1 METRSNNVLVGAF
14 VLLFTAALAFFV
26 VWLANDSGGDK
37 REYDIYFKQSVD
49 GLNKGAQVQ
58 YSGVPVGQVAQIA
71 LLPNDPQFV
80 RVRIEVNEGVPIVQ
94 GTTAAL
100 EGVGFTGV
108 SQISLAGGVK
118 GAPPITDKGP
128 DGKPTIPV
136 RVGGLGE
143 LLNTAPQLL
152 QRLSTL
158 TERLA
163 ELADDENQASMRGI
177 LKNVEASTAILARNG
192 PALERALA
200 DTRIAIQQTGL
211 AAEQIGSLAAATQG
225 TIDRNV
231 DPAMRNLRDTLAS
244 ANESM
249 KTLEGA
255 IADARPGLKT
265 FSETTIPEAN
275 ALIRDLRRTSASL
288 SSLTDKLDQQ
298 GAGALLGGSKLP
310 DYKE

>member
-14 VLLFTAALAFFV
+14 VLIFTAALAFFV
-26 VWLANDSGGDK
+26 VWMANDSGGAK
-37 REYDIYFKQSVD
+37 REYDIFFKQSVD

-58 YSGVPVGQVAQIA
+58 FSGVPVGQVRQIE
-71 LLPNDPQFV
+71 LWRDDPQFV
-80 RVRIEVNEGVPIVQ
+80 RVRIEVDDTVPILQ

-108 SQISLAGGVK
+108 SQIALDGAVK

-128 DGKPTIPV
+128 AGKPVIPN

-143 LLNTAPQLL
+143 ILNTAPQLL

-163 ELADDENQASMRGI
+163 ELADDENQASIRGI
-177 LKNVEASTAILARNG
+177 LKNLEQSTAVLARNG
-192 PALERALA
+192 PALEKALA
-200 DTRIAIQQTGL
+200 DTRIAIQQTGN
-211 AAEQIGSLAAATQG
+211 AAEQIGSLAASAQG

-244 ANESM
+244 ANASM
-249 KTLEGA
+249 KTLEQA
-255 IADARPGLKT
+255 IADARPGLQT
-265 FSETTIPEAN
+265 FSQTTIPEAN
-275 ALIRDLRRTSASL
+275 ALIRDLRRTSGSL

-298 GAGALLGGSKLP
+298 GAGAVIGGSKLP
-310 DYKE
+310 DYKP

>member
-1 METRSNNVLVGAF
+1 
-14 VLLFTAALAFFV
+14 
-26 VWLANDSGGDK
+26 
-37 REYDIYFKQSVD
+37 KQSVD
-49 GLNKGAQVQ
+49 GLNKGSQVQ
-58 YSGVPVGQVAQIA
+58 FSGVPVGQVRQIG
-71 LLPNDPQFV
+71 LWRDDPQFV
-80 RVRIEVNEGVPIVQ
+80 RVRIEVDETVPILQ
-94 GTTAAL
+94 GTAAAL

-108 SQISLAGGVK
+108 SQISLDGAVK

-128 DGKPTIPV
+128 AGKPVIPN

-143 LLNTAPQLL
+143 ILNTAPQLL

-163 ELADDENQASMRGI
+163 ELADDKNQESFSAI
-177 LKNVEASTAILARNG
+177 LKNVEQSTAILARNG
-192 PALERALA
+192 PALEAALA
-200 DTRIAIQQTGL
+200 DTRIAIQQTGN
-211 AAEQIGSLAAATQG
+211 AAEQIGNLAASAQG

-231 DPAMRNLRDTLAS
+231 DPAMQNLRNTLAS

-249 KTLEGA
+249 KTLESA

-275 ALIRDLRRTSASL
+275 ALIRDLRRTSTSL

-298 GAGALLGGSKLP
+298 GAGAVIGGSKLP
-310 DYKE
+310 DYKP

>member
-1 METRSNNVLVGAF
+1 METRSNNILVGMF
-14 VLLFTAALAFFV
+14 VLLFTAAIAIFV
-26 VWLANDSGGDK
+26 VWMANSSGGAK
-37 REYDIYFKQSVD
+37 REYDIFFKQAVD

-58 YSGVPVGQVAQIA
+58 FSGVPVGQVRQIE
-71 LLPNDPQFV
+71 LWPDDPQFV
-80 RVRIEVNEGVPIVQ
+80 RVRIEVNENVPVLQ

-108 SQISLAGGVK
+108 SQISLAGAVK
-118 GAPPITDKGP
+118 GAPPITDAGP
-128 DGKPTIPV
+128 AGKPVIPN

-163 ELADDENQASMRGI
+163 ELADDRNQASFAGI
-177 LKNVEASTAILARNG
+177 LANVERTTAIMARNG
-192 PALERALA
+192 PALERAIN
-200 DTRIAIQQTGL
+200 DTRLAIEQTGL
-211 AAEQIGSLAAATQG
+211 AAEQIGNLAAATQG

-244 ANESM
+244 ANLSM

-255 IADARPGLKT
+255 ISDARPGLKT

-275 ALIRDLRRTSASL
+275 ALIRDLRRTSSSL
-288 SSLTDKLDQQ
+288 SSLTEKLDQQ
-298 GAGALLGGSKLP
+298 GAGAVINGSRLP
-310 DYKE
+310 DYKP

>member
-1 METRSNNVLVGAF
+1 METRSNNVLVGVF
-14 VLLFTAALAFFV
+14 VLLFTAAIAIFV
-26 VWLANDSGGDK
+26 VWMANSSGGAK
-37 REYDIYFKQSVD
+37 REFDVFFKQSVD

-58 YSGVPVGQVAQIA
+58 FSGVPVGQVRQIE
-71 LLPNDPQFV
+71 LWPDDPQFV
-80 RVRIEVNEGVPIVQ
+80 RVRIEVNEGVPVLQ

-108 SQISLAGGVK
+108 SQVSLNGAVK
-118 GAPPITDKGP
+118 GAPPITDEGP
-128 DGKPTIPV
+128 GGKPVIPT
-136 RVGGLGE
+136 RIGGLGE

-163 ELADDENQASMRGI
+163 ELADDRNQKSFAGI
-177 LKNVEASTAILARNG
+177 LENVERTTAIMARNG
-192 PALERALA
+192 PALEKAIA
-200 DTRIAIQQTGL
+200 DTRLAIQQTGV
-211 AAEQIGSLAAATQG
+211 AAEQIGNLAAATQG

-231 DPAMRNLRDTLAS
+231 DPAMKNLRDTLQS
-244 ANESM
+244 ANVSM
-249 KTLEGA
+249 QTLEGA

-275 ALIRDLRRTSASL
+275 ALIRDLRRTSSSL

-298 GAGALLGGSKLP
+298 GAGAVISGSRLP
-310 DYKE
+310 DYKP

>member
-1 METRSNNVLVGAF
+1 METRSNHILVGLF
-14 VLLFTAALAFFV
+14 VLIFTAAIAIFV
-26 VWLANDSGGDK
+26 VWMANNSGGAK
-37 REYDIYFKQSVD
+37 REYDIFFKQSVD
-49 GLNKGAQVQ
+49 GLNKGAAVSF
-58 YSGVPVGQVAQIA
+58 SGVPMGQVRDIE
-71 LLPNDPQFV
+71 LWPDDPQFV
-80 RVRIEVNEGVPIVQ
+80 RVRIDVNENVPILQ

-108 SQISLAGGVK
+108 SQVSLNGAVK
-118 GAPPITDKGP
+118 GAPPITDQGP
-128 DGKPTIPV
+128 AGKPVIPN
-136 RVGGLGE
+136 RAGGLGE

-163 ELADDENQASMRGI
+163 ELADDRNQANIAGI
-177 LKNVEASTAILARNG
+177 LANVEKSTAILASNG
-192 PALERALA
+192 PELQRTIA
-200 DTRIAIQQTGL
+200 DMRVAIQQTGV
-211 AAEQIGSLAAATQG
+211 AAEQIGNLAQATQG

-231 DPAMRNLRDTLAS
+231 DPAMANLRDTLKS

-255 IADARPGLKT
+255 IADARPGLRT

-275 ALIRDLRRTSASL
+275 ALIRDLRRTSSSL

-298 GAGALLGGSKLP
+298 GAGAVINGSRLP
-310 DYKE
+310 DYKP

>member
-1 METRSNNVLVGAF
+1 METRSNHILVGLF
-14 VLLFTAALAFFV
+14 VLLFTAAIAIFV
-26 VWLANDSGGDK
+26 IWMANSSGGEK
-37 REYDIYFKQSVD
+37 REYDIFFKQSVD
-49 GLNKGAQVQ
+49 GLNKGASVSF
-58 YSGVPVGQVAQIA
+58 SGVPVGQVRDIE
-71 LLPNDPQFV
+71 LWPDDPQFV
-80 RVRIEVNEGVPIVQ
+80 RVRIDVNENVPILQ

-108 SQISLAGGVK
+108 SQVSLNGAAK
-118 GAPPITDKGP
+118 GAPPITDEGP
-128 DGKPTIPV
+128 AGKPVIPN

-163 ELADDENQASMRGI
+163 ELADDRNQANIAGI
-177 LKNVEASTAILARNG
+177 LANVEKSTAILASNG
-192 PALERALA
+192 PELQRTIA
-200 DTRIAIQQTGL
+200 DMRVAIQQTGI
-211 AAEQIGSLAAATQG
+211 AAEQIGNLAEATQG
-225 TIDRNV
+225 TVDRNI

-244 ANESM
+244 ANTSM

-255 IADARPGLKT
+255 IADARPGLRT

-275 ALIRDLRRTSASL
+275 ALIRDLRRTSSSL

-298 GAGALLGGSKLP
+298 GAGAVINGSRLP
-310 DYKE
+310 DYKP